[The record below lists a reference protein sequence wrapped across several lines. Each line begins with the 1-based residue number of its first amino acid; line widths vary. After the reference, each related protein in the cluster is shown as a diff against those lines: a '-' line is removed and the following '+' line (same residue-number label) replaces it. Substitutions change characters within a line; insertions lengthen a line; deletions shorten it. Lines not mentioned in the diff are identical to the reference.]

1 MDTHLPFTTTV
12 VITAFFTFLL
22 LVYSLLWLSRRHR
35 NSTDKKTVPEP
46 GGAWPLI
53 GHLHLLGGQKPAAHV
68 TLGSIADKHGPIFM
82 IKLGLHRA
90 LIVSNWEIAKECFT
104 TNDKV
109 FCNRIKALAPEI
121 LGYNYAMFGFSPY
134 GPYWRQIRK
143 IATLEILSNH
153 RLEML
158 KHVRESE
165 VRTSMKELYD
175 EWMKLRGD
183 SGKAL
188 VEMKEIFNALTFNV
202 ATRMV
207 VGKRL
212 VRGGTTNHQEIDE
225 ENNRCRKAIRKLME
239 LTGAFA
245 IADSVPF
252 LRWLDLDGIE
262 KSMKRTAKELDQI
275 LEGWLEE
282 HKQKRISSDDQV
294 VKEEN
299 DFMDVMLSALADA
312 EELPS
317 FDADTITKATC
328 LALILGG
335 TDTTTFTLTWALTLT
350 LNHLDVLKK
359 VQNELDTHIGRER
372 QVIESDIKNLVYL
385 QAIVKETLRLCPA
398 APLSIPHESME
409 DCTIASYHVPAGTR
423 LFVNIA
429 KIHRDPNVWEEPNE
443 FRPERF
449 LKTHKDIDVRGQNF
463 ELIPFGSGR
472 RGCPGISF
480 ALQVLLLT
488 LASLLHGFEFATP
501 GPGDTEPLDLS
512 EGVGLTNLKA
522 TPLQV
527 LLTPRLHAQLFE

>member
-1 MDTHLPFTTTV
+1 MDGTHVPFTPTV
-12 VITAFFTFLL
+12 FITGFFTLFL
-22 LVYSLLWLSRRHR
+22 LVYSVLWLSRRHR
-35 NSTDKKTVPEP
+35 NSIDKKPVPEP

-53 GHLHLLGGQKPAAHV
+53 GHLHLLGGQKPAYV
-68 TLGSIADKHGPIFM
+68 TLGNIAEMCGPIFM
-82 IKLGLHRA
+82 IKLGMHRA

-109 FCNRIKALAPEI
+109 FSNRIKALAPEI

-143 IATLEILSNH
+143 IATLEVLSNH

-175 EWMKLRGD
+175 EWMKHSDG

-188 VEMKEIFNALTFNV
+188 VEMKERFNAVTLNV

-212 VRGGTTNHQEIDE
+212 FVGGTGKTNHQEIDE
-225 ENNRCRKAIRKLME
+225 ENDRCRKAIRKFSE
-239 LTGAFA
+239 LTGGFA
-245 IADSVPF
+245 IADAVPF
-252 LRWLDLDGIE
+252 LRWLDLDGCE
-262 KSMKRTAKELDQI
+262 KSMRRTAKELDQI
-275 LEGWLEE
+275 LEGWLKD

-294 VKEEN
+294 IKDEN
-299 DFMDVMLSALADA
+299 DFMDVMISVLTEAD
-312 EELPS
+312 EEIPS

-335 TDTTTFTLTWALTLT
+335 TDTTMVTLTWALTLV
-350 LNHLDVLKK
+350 LNHGDVLKK
-359 VQNELDTHIGRER
+359 VQDELDTHIGRER
-372 QVIESDIKNLVYL
+372 QVNESDTKKLVYL
-385 QAIVKETLRLCPA
+385 QAVVKETLRLYPA
-398 APLSIPHESME
+398 TPLSVPHESIE
-409 DCTIASYHVPAGTR
+409 DCTIAGYHVPAGTR
-423 LFVNIA
+423 LFVNIP
-429 KIHRDPNVWEEPNE
+429 KIQRDPNVWEKPNE

-449 LKTHKDIDVRGQNF
+449 LTTHKDIDVRGQNF

-501 GPGDTEPLDLS
+501 GDEPLDMS

-527 LLTPRLHAQLFE
+527 LLTPRLHAPLFE